1 MTPADLDILEALGS
15 ALRAVAGVR
24 SVRLARPGEAVE
36 VPLSRLPA
44 VVLEPDA
51 AEPLTWPGVPV
62 GRYHL
67 LHWRASVL
75 DRAVPHT
82 RAFGALVAL
91 AEACRDAVAA
101 DPLLDGKAADG
112 PPSLRSPE
120 LQPAVGATRTGALAV
135 DKAVAAR
142 PTAVRFA
149 GACGTWTASQADQA
163 SLDGEHL
170 FGSGPHVVEVG
181 SPAHRVEDVAFNG
194 LSGGLAVDLGEG
206 PRTLRQTG
214 VLSAATDWNLAL
226 LLAAIEA
233 FIDGRT
239 YTLTAPNGVDY
250 PNCRVAALERLGPPQ
265 VGTAWHQ
272 PYRVTYQQLA
282 R

>member
-1 MTPADLDILEALGS
+1 MTPADLDILEALAA
-15 ALRAVAGVR
+15 ALAAVPGVR
-24 SVRLARPGEAVE
+24 AVRLARPGEAVE
-36 VPLSRLPA
+36 IPLSRLPA

-51 AEPLTWPGVPV
+51 AEPLTWPDVPV

-82 RAFGALVAL
+82 RAFDALVAL

-112 PPSLRSPE
+112 PPSLRAPD
-120 LQPAVGATRTGALAV
+120 LQPTVGATRTGALAV
-135 DKAVAAR
+135 DKTVAGR

-149 GACGTWTASQADQA
+149 GACGTWTASQTGEAT
-163 SLDGEHL
+163 LDGEDL
-170 FGSGPHVVEVG
+170 FGSGPHMVETG
-181 SPAHRVEDVAFNG
+181 SPARRVEDVAFNG
-194 LSGGLAVDLGEG
+194 LAGGLAVDLGDG
-206 PRTLRQTG
+206 PRPLRQTG
-214 VLSAATDWNLAL
+214 VLSAATEWNLAL

-239 YTLTAPNGVDY
+239 YTLTAPDGTDY
-250 PNCRVAALERLGPPQ
+250 PNCRVTALERLGPPQ
-265 VGTAWHQ
+265 VGTLWHQ
-272 PYRVTYQQLA
+272 PYRVTYHQLA

>member
-1 MTPADLDILEALGS
+1 MTPADLDALEAV
-15 ALRAVAGVR
+15 AATMAAVPGVR
-24 SVRLARPGEAVE
+24 TVRLARPGEAVE
-36 VPLSRLPA
+36 IPLSRLPA
-44 VVLEPDA
+44 VVLEPDV
-51 AEPLTWPGVPV
+51 AEPLTWGEVPV
-62 GRYHL
+62 GHYHL

-82 RAFGALVAL
+82 RAFDALVTL

-112 PPSLRSPE
+112 PPSLRRPD
-120 LQPAVGATRTGALAV
+120 LRPAVGATRVGPLAI
-135 DKAVAAR
+135 DGAVAGR
-142 PTAVRFA
+142 PTAIRFA
-149 GACGTWTASQADQA
+149 GACGTWTASQAGEA
-163 SLDGEHL
+163 SLDGEEL
-170 FGSGPHVVEVG
+170 FGSGPHLVEVG
-181 SPAHRVEDVAFNG
+181 SPVRRVEDVAFNG
-194 LSGGLAVDLGEG
+194 LSGGLVVDLGDG

-226 LLAAIEA
+226 LLAAVEA

-239 YTLTAPNGVDY
+239 YTLTAPDGTDY
-250 PNCRVAALERLGPPQ
+250 PNCRVQALERLGPPW
-265 VGTAWHQ
+265 VGTLWHQ